1 MNCKLHPRMRDTLTL
16 LILLMKTMLLCSPKL
31 VIPGTLSTLA
41 AIAPTST
48 STTLL
53 LTKLFKMVTETTA
66 AIVSTPGIPTGL
78 SRLVTDPTMNTMLNV
93 AIAVMHTL
101 EIGGMKSSSHGDNSS
116 ETTFS
121 ALMTLNKMMTPTMTL
136 PTTILLLTLTTANPS
151 ILQNASGVTSSLFL
165 SRTRAHAVPAT
176 LSPPLRSLR
185 VTTPSLATVSSLS
198 LSSRLL
204 TVDTVITMVATVD
217 GPLLSLTLLLL
228 LNMPSGL
235 RRTTNTLLELNPA
248 SQNLQQLESKP
259 VDPLNVLHQILLL
272 L

>member
-1 MNCKLHPRMRDTLTL
+1 
-16 LILLMKTMLLCSPKL
+16 
-31 VIPGTLSTLA
+31 
-41 AIAPTST
+41 
-48 STTLL
+48 
-53 LTKLFKMVTETTA
+53 MVTETTA

-78 SRLVTDPTMNTMLNV
+78 SRLVTLPTMNTMLNL

-101 EIGGMKSSSHGDNSS
+101 ENGGMQSLSHGDNSS

-204 TVDTVITMVATVD
+204 TVDTVVTMVATVD

-235 RRTTNTLLELNPA
+235 RRTTNMLLELNPA

-259 VDPLNVLHQILLL
+259 VEAVNVLHQILLL

>member
-41 AIAPTST
+41 PIAPTST

-53 LTKLFKMVTETTA
+53 LDKLKQMVTETTA

-121 ALMTLNKMMTPTMTL
+121 ALMTLNKMTPTMTL
-136 PTTILLLTLTTANPS
+136 PTTILLLTLTTATPL

-235 RRTTNTLLELNPA
+235 RRTTNMLLELNPA

-259 VDPLNVLHQILLL
+259 VEAVNVLNQILLL